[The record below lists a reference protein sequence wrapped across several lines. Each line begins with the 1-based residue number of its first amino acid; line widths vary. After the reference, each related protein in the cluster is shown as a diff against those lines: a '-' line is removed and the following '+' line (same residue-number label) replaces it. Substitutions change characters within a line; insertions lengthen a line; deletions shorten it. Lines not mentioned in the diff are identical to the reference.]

1 MDVELGG
8 FLSQNST
15 YDYDDD
21 YEYEEER
28 EWRGGEAVLVPLL
41 YAAGLIAGLLG
52 NVLLLVV
59 LTLKRRRWRAADT
72 FILHLSA
79 ADILLLATLPLW
91 ATQAARPHGWCF
103 GNVLCKIS
111 GAVFHM
117 NFYCGIFL
125 LAGVSVDRCLSVVH
139 STQLHLLKRPLSV
152 HASCV
157 CVWCVSL
164 LLTIPDWVFLIAE
177 TGASREKTL
186 CDYNY
191 SGSGTDWQ
199 LLSRLCHLSLGFLLP
214 VTALTACCS
223 RILLRLQRR
232 SEGLLKQSAVAV
244 IVPLVAVFLLCW
256 MPYNIT
262 LIVDTFSYTWKEPH
276 GAETEISSLKRA
288 LMVTSGLGCV
298 HACVRP
304 LLYLGLCGNFRK
316 QTLALLRCAPVEF
329 RGSLWDLGVAEEV
342 LPEQSHEQEKLKPMR
357 SVECPL
363 SADQHTQKSPAEI

>member
-21 YEYEEER
+21 YEYKEESER
-28 EWRGGEAVLVPLL
+28 RGSEAVLIPLL
-41 YAAGLIAGLLG
+41 YSAGLIVGLLG
-52 NVLLLVV
+52 NALLLVV
-59 LTLKRRRWRAADT
+59 LTLKRRWWSAADT
-72 FILHLSA
+72 VILHLSV

-91 ATQAARPHGWCF
+91 ATQAARPDGWCF
-103 GNVLCKIS
+103 GNALCKIS

-139 STQLHLLKRPLSV
+139 STQLHLLNKPLLV
-152 HASCV
+152 HVSCV
-157 CVWCVSL
+157 CVWCISL

-177 TGASREKTL
+177 TVASQEKTL

-191 SGSGTDWQ
+191 SGSGTNWQ
-199 LLSRLCHLSLGFLLP
+199 LLSRVCHLSLGFLLP
-214 VTALTACCS
+214 ATALAACCS
-223 RILLRLQRR
+223 RILLRLQQR
-232 SEGLLKQSAVAV
+232 SGRLLKQSAGVV
-244 IVPLVAVFLLCW
+244 IVPLAVVFLLCW

-262 LIVDTFSYTWKEPH
+262 LIVDTFSYTSKEPH
-276 GAETEISSLKRA
+276 GAKTENSSLKRA

-329 RGSLWDLGVAEEV
+329 RGSLWDLSVAEEV
-342 LPEQSHEQEKLKPMR
+342 QPEQSHEQEKLKPMR

-363 SADQHTQKSPAEI
+363 SADEHTQKSPAEI